1 MDDELLGFGEVLK
14 QTDAILHPAWRDLVL
29 IVAVKII
36 AEQYDLTLKEQLH
49 VWRPF
54 DV

>member
-1 MDDELLGFGEVLK
+1 MDDELLGFGEVLN
-14 QTDAILHPAWRDLVL
+14 QTDEILYPAWRDLVL
-29 IVAVKII
+29 IVAVRII
-36 AEQYDLTLKEQLH
+36 AEQNDLTLKEQLH